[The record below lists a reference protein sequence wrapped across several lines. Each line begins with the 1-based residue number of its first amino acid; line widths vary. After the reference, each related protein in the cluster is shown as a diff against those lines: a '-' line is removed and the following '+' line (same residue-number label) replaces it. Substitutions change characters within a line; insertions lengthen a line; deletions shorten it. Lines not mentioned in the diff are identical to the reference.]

1 MPEESKKEIV
11 ELLTKF
17 KNGDDKAFK
26 ELFFM
31 FHSDV
36 FRFLYFFLHNKE
48 EAEELLQDTFL
59 NFWRSRENIDISV
72 SPKNYLLKIARNLA
86 INFIERERRKR
97 KFEVCDD
104 NIDFQNFVARDSSI
118 EDFEI
123 TDLILSILDELP
135 ERCKEVFILSRYNNL
150 TIKEISDLLGISVQ
164 TVKNHLTKALKHFRK
179 RLKI

>member
-1 MPEESKKEIV
+1 MPDKGKKEII

-36 FRFLYFFLHNKE
+36 FRFLYFFLHNRE

-97 KFEVCDD
+97 KLEAHD
-104 NIDFQNFVARDSSI
+104 NLDFQSFVARDSGV

-150 TIKEISDLLGISVQ
+150 SIKEISGVLGISVQ